1 MSEDQLNASAM
12 LNTEAETAITTDY
25 KDVTDPFLTQ
35 QAHLKITL

>member
-1 MSEDQLNASAM
+1 MLEDQLNALAT

-35 QAHLKITL
+35 QAHLKIIL